1 MLGLVWEL
9 LRVRV
14 WAEVVW
20 AAAKKIDGARK
31 PNSKEFWARG
41 RDSFDYMYGI
51 TGGKGR
57 DRARKKRALYCPVW
71 AKLKFL
77 LVFKKIIN

>member
-1 MLGLVWEL
+1 MRVWNQHAAIVIESMEEGMMLRLVWEL
-9 LRVRV
+9 RVA
-14 WAEVVW
+14 WEVVW

-57 DRARKKRALYCPVW
+57 DRCS
-71 AKLKFL
+71 
-77 LVFKKIIN
+77 